1 MCEVGR
7 GLGVLVG
14 GLGGLWGGLSECG
27 VGTEGVGGVWKACFG
42 FSPKLNYRGTKGLL

>member
-7 GLGVLVG
+7 GLGVVG
-14 GLGGLWGGLSECG
+14 GWVARAVGWVLRKWVGCGGQGKG
-27 VGTEGVGGVWKACFG
+27 CFG